1 MKNYINQVLEYFNIP
16 KLVKFYEKELIQIT
30 LLGII
35 LLLLYILLSLFLN
48 YSLKIT
54 LSIDK
59 KKEFRLEKIKT
70 IFKGFKTI
78 IKFSLVLF
86 YVFFI
91 INKFNLN
98 LTVILTGAGFL
109 GATIFLIF
117 QNILRDIFTGWVLF
131 FEDLFRVGER
141 VMINNTFAGMVI
153 DLKFRFLV
161 LRGDKG
167 EIINLPY
174 SQINTVHN
182 FSRKRIVEKLVIK
195 FKREILDSK
204 FFDSFEDTLKKF
216 FYNYQNTEFKI
227 DKNYNIYENYFEVF
241 VVIKTPT
248 DIKEEIDFGLK
259 QLFLEKF
266 NNSLIEIKNES

>member
-35 LLLLYILLSLFLN
+35 LLLFYILLSLFLN

-59 KKEFRLEKIKT
+59 RKEFRLEKIKT

-141 VMINNTFAGMVI
+141 VMINNTFVGMVI

-241 VVIKTPT
+241 VVIKTPA
-248 DIKEEIDFGLK
+248 DIKEEIDFSLK
-259 QLFLEKF
+259 QVFLEKF
-266 NNSLIEIKNES
+266 NNYLIEIKNES